1 MVADGPLESPGS
13 GPLRW
18 GPTGSGRRLTA
29 LVWHGLEM
37 VDEPEVRQ
45 SVHLIEPP
53 WIREFADD
61 SNRWRRIFC
70 EVLGTFLLVMA
81 GCGGGVVE
89 AVSKGA
95 IGRPAAVVAPA
106 LLVMAVILSIGTVSG
121 AHLNPVVSVAFAL
134 RREFPWYRVPRYIA
148 AQVAGG
154 LLACLVLWALFGKVG
169 ALGATV
175 PGPGITGAQA
185 MGIEAILTFGLVGT
199 ILGTASGAQNVGPLS
214 ALAVGGYIA
223 LAGLW
228 SSPISGASMNPVR
241 SFAPD
246 AVLGHFPQFW
256 AYVAGPTIGMLAA
269 VGAAYVLRGRG
280 GDSAAARAAQGALG
294 TIVLATT
301 HEAPPEDR

>member
-1 MVADGPLESPGS
+1 MAQ
-13 GPLRW
+13 
-18 GPTGSGRRLTA
+18 
-29 LVWHGLEM
+29 VWHGLEM
-37 VDEPEVRQ
+37 ADAAAAHQSLHLVEPR
-45 SVHLIEPP
+45 

-61 SNRWRRIFC
+61 SNWWRRVFC
-70 EVLGTFLLVMA
+70 EVLGTFLLVTV
-81 GCGGGVVE
+81 GCGGGVVD

-95 IGRPAAVVAPA
+95 ISRPAAVVAPA
-106 LLVMAVILSIGTVSG
+106 LLVAAVILSIGTVSG

-134 RREFPWYRVPRYIA
+134 RHEFPWYRVPRYIA
-148 AQVAGG
+148 SQLAGG

-169 ALGATV
+169 GLGATV
-175 PGPGITGAQA
+175 PGPGITGVQA

-269 VGAAYVLRGRG
+269 VGAAHVLRGRG
-280 GDSAAARAAQGALG
+280 GDSAAARAAQGTLG

-301 HEAPPEDR
+301 HADAPAEDS

>member
-1 MVADGPLESPGS
+1 MAQ
-13 GPLRW
+13 
-18 GPTGSGRRLTA
+18 
-29 LVWHGLEM
+29 VWHGLGM
-37 VDEPEVRQ
+37 VGEPEAHQ
-45 SVHLIEPP
+45 SIRLVEPR

-61 SNRWRRIFC
+61 SNWWRRVFC
-70 EVLGTFLLVMA
+70 EVLGTFLLVMV
-81 GCGGGVVE
+81 GCGGGVVD

-134 RREFPWYRVPRYIA
+134 RHEFPWYRVPRYIA
-148 AQVAGG
+148 SQVGGG
-154 LLACLVLWALFGKVG
+154 LLACLGLWALFGKVG
-169 ALGATV
+169 GLGATV
-175 PGPGITGAQA
+175 PGPGITGLQA

-280 GDSAAARAAQGALG
+280 GDSAAARAAQGSLG

-301 HEAPPEDR
+301 HAEAPAEDS